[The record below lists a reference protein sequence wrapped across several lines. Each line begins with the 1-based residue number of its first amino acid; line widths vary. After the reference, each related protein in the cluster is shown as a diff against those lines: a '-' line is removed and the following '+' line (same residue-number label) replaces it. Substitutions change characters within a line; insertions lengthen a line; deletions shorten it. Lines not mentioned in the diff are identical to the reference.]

1 MIDRREQILAQLLV
15 ILAGVEGIKA
25 AWRNRGELPD
35 DLRPAITLLDADE
48 AVTLQG
54 PQSSRGGGG
63 LTAARSMITM
73 RPEIFILLEQREPKN
88 VNVGQDVN
96 ALRVKVIAALS
107 ADSSLN
113 TLLTNNGSVVY
124 EGCLTDTATGRG
136 MTGQL
141 QMQFAFSYPFN
152 ATDFAP

>member
-15 ILAGVEGIKA
+15 ILATVEGIKA
-25 AWRNRGELPD
+25 AWRNRGELEND
-35 DLRPAITLLDADE
+35 KRPAITLLDADE
-48 AVTLQG
+48 AVTVG
-54 PQSSRGGGG
+54 HPNNSRGGGG
-63 LTAARSMITM
+63 LTSSPSMITM

-88 VNVGQDVN
+88 ENVGQDVN
-96 ALRVKVIAALS
+96 AFRVKVIAALS
-107 ADSSLN
+107 ADTTLN

-141 QMQFAFSYPFN
+141 QLQFAFSYPFK